1 MFSAPDL
8 PSVKA
13 LMKAHLYNNHT
24 VFALAGAVLFLFKKK
39 KNGADFLKFSVKI
52 KNFFDKNAL
61 LHKNRQLLCFFDY
74 RLQGLISA
82 RQQQKILSNLRRM
95 YDKKGR

>member
-1 MFSAPDL
+1 MFSVFAL
-8 PSVKA
+8 PAVKA
-13 LMKAHLYNNHT
+13 FIKAHLYNNHT
-24 VFALAGAVLFLFKKK
+24 VFALAGAVLFCLKKEK
-39 KNGADFLKFSVKI
+39 WCDFLKFSVKI

>member
-1 MFSAPDL
+1 
-8 PSVKA
+8 
-13 LMKAHLYNNHT
+13 MKTYLYNSQHSLC
-24 VFALAGAVLFLFKKK
+24 FGRGCAFFVLKK

-82 RQQQKILSNLRRM
+82 KQQQKILSNLRRM

>member
-1 MFSAPDL
+1 MFSVPDL

-24 VFALAGAVLFLFKKK
+24 VFALVGAVLFCLKK

-52 KNFFDKNAL
+52 KNFF
-61 LHKNRQLLCFFDY
+61 
-74 RLQGLISA
+74 
-82 RQQQKILSNLRRM
+82 
-95 YDKKGR
+95 

>member
-13 LMKAHLYNNHT
+13 LIKAHLYNNHT
-24 VFALAGAVLFLFKKK
+24 VFALAGLCFFCLKKQ
-39 KNGADFLKFSVKI
+39 NGADFLKFSVKI

>member
-13 LMKAHLYNNHT
+13 LIKAHLYNNHT
-24 VFALAGAVLFLFKKK
+24 VLALAGAVLFCFK

-82 RQQQKILSNLRRM
+82 SQQQKILSNLRRM

>member
-1 MFSAPDL
+1 MFS
-8 PSVKA
+8 VFA
-13 LMKAHLYNNHT
+13 LTAVEALIKAHLYNNHT
-24 VFALAGAVLFLFKKK
+24 VFALAGAVFFVKKS

-52 KNFFDKNAL
+52 KKFFDKNAL

-74 RLQGLISA
+74 SLQGLISA

>member
-24 VFALAGAVLFLFKKK
+24 VFALAGLCFFVLKK